1 MLYTFQILHLIG
13 CSQDQ
18 PFCFSIRCQRL
29 YKLIS
34 SAERLMG
41 DSLSLSPHWKRWGPL
56 CLAASP
62 LLSWLTEQRE
72 VSTLDFYP
80 LYASQMKYNVTQ
92 NAWIWKE
99 QICVSV
105 VWFGSLGNLPRRGR
119 GWKTAGPS
127 WSCGANSRLRE
138 SSTDTGPGSTEQVF
152 LGLTCRVWHVMEKEE
167 ISISL

>member
-1 MLYTFQILHLIG
+1 
-13 CSQDQ
+13 
-18 PFCFSIRCQRL
+18 
-29 YKLIS
+29 
-34 SAERLMG
+34 MG

-56 CLAASP
+56 CLPSSP

-72 VSTLDFYP
+72 VSTPDFYP

-92 NAWIWKE
+92 NAWILKE

-152 LGLTCRVWHVMEKEE
+152 FRSHLQSLARDGKRGNQYF
-167 ISISL
+167 SISFKTCHFSGGACGQLCFFFIQPQLRY